1 MKIKTEV
8 SYKRYF
14 ARIIKFLCLLM
25 IFSLSLPSPGILKA
39 KEINSNHFSEKSS
52 YKNGMDDSI
61 VDEDDRLLEEKL
73 QQKIDLD
80 YKDADLGNVLRS
92 LSWTYDLNIVTSPD
106 IKGRVTI
113 TLKNVTVGKALDA
126 ILTINSLTYSMKTGI
141 IYVSQGD
148 TEAVELTSEII
159 FLKYVKAADAQ
170 NMLRDML
177 SSKGDMKI
185 DEMANSIL
193 IIDFPLNI
201 KKVKLLLEEV
211 DLPPKQVLI
220 EAMIVDITS
229 SDLSAIGVKWDM
241 DYAPGHGIFGRS
253 TKSAEQFKYT
263 MDMEEQSSKLTGGQ
277 FSLDALTFKGLPNF
291 TATIDALAKDG
302 KANILASP
310 SIAVLNGQEA
320 RIVIGERY
328 PYKERTQTT
337 TGTTET
343 TKFVDI
349 GTTLRVTPQVN
360 DDGYITMRV
369 HPEVSSLL
377 TALDAGPRITTREA
391 DTTVRIKENETLI
404 IGGLIKHSDNSSK
417 ERIPIL
423 GSIPILGLMFSRS
436 ERDIEQKELVVFITP
451 HILTSRE
458 EQAKMEEAEREKVYV
473 SLSSAANNTL
483 VEEIYAKAHDLDNG
497 VGLNS
502 RRKSKNFQKAQ
513 AIDLYKYI
521 YYEYPNSIRAPEAL
535 YRTGEIYFK
544 HNKDY
549 ARARYMFSL
558 LIADYPQNEYAL
570 KSQKKYVYVERKDSK
585 ASKYKRSSMLKI
597 TQEELEKLRG
607 KEKEE
612 NNLTYIQQQ
621 SLEKLVKEASD
632 TIEKKTRFSPK
643 KADSKSDSETAESV
657 FSRTDSTKLIAK
669 GKGLDLVERI
679 FEKARELDIGTSPEV
694 SSIQEDI
701 RRSRALDLYEYI
713 SYEYAEH
720 LRAPVSLYYAGLIY
734 RDYKKD
740 SEKAKEIFSHL
751 ISKYPDSEFA
761 KMAKDAA
768 R

>member
-1 MKIKTEV
+1 MKFKAEV
-8 SYKRYF
+8 SYKGAF
-14 ARIIKFLCLLM
+14 AQVIKFLCFLL
-25 IFSLSLPSPGILKA
+25 IFSLVLPGPGILRA
-39 KEINSNHFSEKSS
+39 E
-52 YKNGMDDSI
+52 DS
-61 VDEDDRLLEEKL
+61 VYEEDVEDEVFDEEDVLLEEKL

-113 TLKNVTVGKALDA
+113 TLKNVTVEKALDA
-126 ILTINSLTYSMKTGI
+126 ILTINSLTYSIRSGI

-148 TEAVELTSEII
+148 TEAVELTSEVI

-170 NMLRDML
+170 NMLRDIL

-193 IIDFPLNI
+193 IIDFALNI
-201 KKVKLLLEEV
+201 KKVKMLLEVV

-229 SDLSAIGVKWDM
+229 SDLMSVGVKWEM
-241 DYAPGHGIFGRS
+241 DYDPGHGIFGRS
-253 TKSAEQFKYT
+253 TKSEEQLQYT
-263 MDMEEQSSKLTGGQ
+263 MNMEGQSSKLTGGQ

-302 KANILASP
+302 KANVLASP
-310 SIAVLNGQEA
+310 SIAVINGQEA

-391 DTTVRIKENETLI
+391 DTTVRIRENETLI

-423 GSIPILGLMFSRS
+423 GSIPVLGFLFSRS
-436 ERDIEQKELVVFITP
+436 EKDVEQKELVVFITP

-458 EQAKMEEAEREKVYV
+458 EQAKMDEAEREKVYV

-483 VEEIYAKAHDLDNG
+483 VEEIFRKAVDSDNG
-497 VGLNS
+497 VGLAS
-502 RRKSKNFQKAQ
+502 RRKSKDFQKSQ
-513 AIDLYKYI
+513 ALDLYKYI
-521 YYEYPNSIRAPEAL
+521 YYEYPDSIRAPEAL
-535 YRTGEIYFK
+535 YGAGEIYFK

-549 ARARYMFSL
+549 ARAKHMFSL
-558 LIADYPQNEYAL
+558 LIADYPQNEYSL
-570 KSQKKYVYVERKDSK
+570 KAQKKYVYLENEESQVAR
-585 ASKYKRSSMLKI
+585 YKRRSMLKI
-597 TQEELEKLRG
+597 TQEELKKLR
-607 KEKEE
+607 ERDLEE

-621 SLEKLVKEASD
+621 SLEKLVKEAAD
-632 TIEKKTRFSPK
+632 TIGEKTRFSRPK
-643 KADSKSDSETAESV
+643 ALDSKAVSADAEPVSKTEETFVEPTSKPRV
-657 FSRTDSTKLIAK
+657 K
-669 GKGLDLVERI
+669 GKGLNLVERI
-679 FEKARELDIGTSPEV
+679 FEKARELDIGISGAV
-694 SSIQEDI
+694 SSMQENV
-701 RRSRALDLYEYI
+701 RKLRALDLYEYI
-713 SYEYAEH
+713 SYEYAEN
-720 LRAPVSLYYAGLIY
+720 LRAPAALYYAGLIY

-740 SEKAKEIFSHL
+740 KAKARETFLYL
-751 ISKYPDSEFA
+751 ISEYPDSEFA
-761 KMAKDAA
+761 RMAKGAV
-768 R
+768 